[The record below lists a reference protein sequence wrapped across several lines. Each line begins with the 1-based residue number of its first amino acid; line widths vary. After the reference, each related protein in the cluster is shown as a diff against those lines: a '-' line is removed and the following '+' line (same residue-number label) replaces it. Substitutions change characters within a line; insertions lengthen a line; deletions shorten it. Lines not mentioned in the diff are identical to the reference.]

1 MNKKNIT
8 LFAILTLV
16 FVVVFSCKKD
26 YKPVEP
32 TPIATGPAVTI
43 AQLRA
48 MYTGQSIKF
57 TSNTSLYAVV
67 TMDETSGNIFK
78 QVYLRDGSGSTIT
91 SGYGAICMRQTSSG
105 GLYQGDSVCI
115 NLNGSTLDMSNGGSL
130 QIDSV
135 NVIKQVA
142 KIKTGLNPVPIVVT
156 MPQITTA
163 FDGQLVQLYGVEF
176 IQDNVG
182 STYAIPQIAPAQP
195 VSVNRYINDCVGNEM
210 VAYNSGYANFAGQVI
225 PNANGSIVAIANLY
239 STMQLTLRSYAD
251 INLNSAYC
259 PIILDTMNQNFTT
272 AALSDKKPVLL
283 AGWKNIAYEGSIRW
297 NAATWGTSPFT
308 HLSPSASNYKSVD
321 ARNDMWLISPQI
333 MYAGGGVNKY
343 LNFSTAVQYPNG
355 NRQLS
360 VLVSGSFD
368 GTNIIPSQWTDLS
381 TTLFPYIAI
390 NNTPPNFR
398 WASNSQPDFSNQP
411 LVGFVPPNNSG
422 TFYIA
427 FRYQSNQN
435 DSTGLTCLI
444 NKVIIRNH
452 P

>member
-1 MNKKNIT
+1 MTKKNVT

-78 QVYLRDGSGSTIT
+78 QVYLRDGSGSAIT

-105 GLYQGDSVCI
+105 GLYQGDSVRI
-115 NLNGSTLDMSNGGSL
+115 NLNGATLDMSNGGSL

-142 KIKTGLNPVPIVVT
+142 KIKTGLNPLPIVVT

-182 STYAIPQIAPAQP
+182 STYAIPQIAPALP
-195 VSVNRYINDCVGNEM
+195 VSVNRFINDCAGNEM

-272 AALSDKKPVLL
+272 AALSDKKPVFL
-283 AGWKNIAYEGSIRW
+283 AGWKNIAYEGSIKW

-308 HLSPSASNYKSVD
+308 HLSPAASNYKSVD
-321 ARNDMWLISPQI
+321 ARNDMWLISPPI

-343 LNFSTAVQYPNG
+343 LNFSTGVQYPNG

-435 DSTGLTCLI
+435 DSNGLTCLI